1 MPLTAKDRLY
11 SACAQS
17 VKLYGIEPWSVKED
31 VIRLQRN
38 DARRLHGCTI
48 LGENRISAEKLR
60 TKMEEHEEE
69 VFTGY
74 KSAMVWSSRK
84 NGRKYLVY

>member
-1 MPLTAKDRLY
+1 M
-11 SACAQS
+11 Q
-17 VKLYGIEPWSVKED
+17 EW
-31 VIRLQRN
+31 
-38 DARRLHGCTI
+38 LHGCTI

-60 TKMEEHEEE
+60 TKMEEHEE

>member
-1 MPLTAKDRLY
+1 MPLTAKDKLY

-38 DARRLHGCTI
+38 DARMVTWMYN
-48 LGENRISAEKLR
+48 ENRISAEKLR
-60 TKMEEHEEE
+60 TKMEEHEEG
-69 VFTGY
+69 VFTE
-74 KSAMVWSSRK
+74 
-84 NGRKYLVY
+84 